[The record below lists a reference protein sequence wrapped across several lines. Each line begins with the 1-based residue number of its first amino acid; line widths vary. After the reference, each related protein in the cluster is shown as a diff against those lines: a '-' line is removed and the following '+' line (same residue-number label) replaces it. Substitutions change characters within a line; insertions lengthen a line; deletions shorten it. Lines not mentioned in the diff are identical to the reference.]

1 MLSPRLN
8 SWLENQAAMMPAKK
22 TRPKR
27 AGDQASGAGE
37 SSGKKAK
44 LLPKPVA
51 IESCPLA
58 IVNTHPNPAHAQ
70 VLQNND
76 PYTQPPVPSHLPCT
90 SNYYR
95 AKTHL
100 Y

>member
-1 MLSPRLN
+1 
-8 SWLENQAAMMPAKK
+8 MPAKK
-22 TRPKR
+22 TRPRAKR
-27 AGDQASGAGE
+27 AGDQAYGAGE

-44 LLPKPVA
+44 LLPKPEPVA
-51 IESCPLA
+51 TLAESFPPSQALA
-58 IVNTHPNPAHAQ
+58 IQVVNTHWHPNPAQAQ

-76 PYTQPPVPSHLPCT
+76 PYTQPPVPSHSLT
-90 SNYYR
+90 SNSSYYR